1 MLSKSEI
8 RALLQEQPAFDDIS
22 NTLRAATRFP
32 NKALLK
38 EVRQIVALARK
49 FNQQV
54 VIPYNL
60 ELDRQKQ
67 ANHDY
72 LPWEFVQKANH
83 WGLYTMWIPRF
94 FGGRGYSYHS
104 LFYFLEEIASQ
115 CLGMANLIGVHYLG
129 ACALFCVWNIRVCN
143 RIFREVARGEKEGKP
158 CLITAA
164 TTEPGAGTDCEEPQL
179 LDRSKMVTHAKKVE
193 GGYLL
198 NGTKIF
204 ISNGHLS
211 QWHAVV
217 AYEDLARCKETAMV
231 CLVKTGSKGFCFGR
245 QENKMGQLGC
255 PASELIFKDCFVP
268 DDLVAM
274 NKAQVAQLQ
283 GGQKG
288 KTHEVLSHFF
298 STSRIGVASFGVGAA
313 RGAFQTAL
321 KFALE
326 TEVDGKRLINH
337 QWAQSL
343 LAEMHKNVLSSRL
356 AYVEAT
362 ATNGLDGM
370 TRPLNIKPLF
380 YYFKYM
386 PFGWMEKIVTWAMS
400 HPVVTWIFRKIQLDW
415 QSEDK
420 LYRTTGWGALAKFM
434 ATDAGIKNSH
444 MTLELMGQAGL
455 RHDRRAEKI
464 LRDAKLL
471 QIYEGTNQ
479 LNRLNLFESMISR
492 HHAQVGVYA
501 QEQ

>member
-8 RALLQEQPAFDDIS
+8 RSFLDKQPAFDDFS
-22 NTLRAATRFP
+22 NTLRGAAKFA
-32 NKALLK
+32 NKSILK
-38 EVRQIVALARK
+38 EVREIVALARK

-60 ELDRQKQ
+60 ELDRKRQ
-67 ANHDY
+67 ADHDF
-72 LPWEFVQKANH
+72 LPWEFVQQANQ
-83 WGLYTMWIPRF
+83 WGFYTMWIPRF
-94 FGGRGYSYHS
+94 FGGKGYSYHS
-104 LFYFLEEIASQ
+104 LFYFLEEIASE

-143 RIFREVARGEKEGKP
+143 MIFREVAQGEKIGKP
-158 CLITAA
+158 CLITAC
-164 TTEPGAGTDCEEPQL
+164 TTEPGAGTDCEEPKL
-179 LDRSKMVTHAKKVE
+179 LNRSKMITHAKKVD

-217 AYEDLARCKETAMV
+217 TYEDLSQCNETAMI
-231 CLVKTGSKGFCFGR
+231 CLVKTGSKGFSFGR

-268 DDLVAM
+268 DHLVAL
-274 NKAQVAQLQ
+274 NKAQVDKLNS
-283 GGQKG
+283 GGKG

-313 RGAFQTAL
+313 RGAFQKAL

-326 TEVDGKRLINH
+326 TEVDGKLLINH
-337 QWAQSL
+337 QWAQCL

-362 ATNGLDGM
+362 ATNALDGM
-370 TRPLNIKPLF
+370 TRPLNIKPLY
-380 YYFKYM
+380 YYFKYA
-386 PFGWMEKIVTWAMS
+386 PFQGMEKIVTWAMS
-400 HPVVTWIFRKIQLDW
+400 HPATTWLFRKIQLDW
-415 QSEDK
+415 QSQDK
-420 LYRTTGWGALAKFM
+420 LFRTTGWGALAKFM

-444 MTLELMGQAGL
+444 LALELMGQAGL
-455 RHDRRAEKI
+455 RHDRCAEKI

-471 QIYEGTNQ
+471 QVYEGTNQ
-479 LNRLNLFESMISR
+479 LNRLNMFESFISR
-492 HHAQVGVYA
+492 HHTQVAVYEH
-501 QEQ
+501 EQ